1 MDTIADPDRAKESL
15 DTLSEVPVLFAKAQ
29 LEAGA
34 DAIVWA
40 DHATGDLIRNTMY
53 RDFLLWRHQELVPQV
68 PSPVILHCCGRSL
81 DRIEY
86 FRETPFAMYHFESAN
101 APEKMVEG
109 AEGKIRL
116 AGNINNPQILMQK
129 GPEEVRQEVQRAI
142 DAGVD
147 IIAPECAVPLQT
159 PVRNLKT
166 IVEVCKDNQRTP

>member
-1 MDTIADPDRAKESL
+1 
-15 DTLSEVPVLFAKAQ
+15 
-29 LEAGA
+29 
-34 DAIVWA
+34 
-40 DHATGDLIRNTMY
+40 
-53 RDFLLWRHQELVPQV
+53 
-68 PSPVILHCCGRSL
+68 
-81 DRIEY
+81 
-86 FRETPFAMYHFESAN
+86 MYHFESAN